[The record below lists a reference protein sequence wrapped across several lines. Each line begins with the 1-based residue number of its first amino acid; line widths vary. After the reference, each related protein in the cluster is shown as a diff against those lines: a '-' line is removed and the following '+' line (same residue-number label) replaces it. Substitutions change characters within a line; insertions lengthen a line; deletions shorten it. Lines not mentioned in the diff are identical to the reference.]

1 MKITCPK
8 CGHVTEI
15 AASEL
20 SAVDN
25 KVVCPSC
32 MSTLKVDGDY
42 AYIPTADCTFNP
54 EPDPE
59 PVQPDQTEQTGS
71 WVAQGGLED
80 PLLNDA
86 IEYVEMC
93 NAIST
98 EMLQRYLDVDFAR
111 AADIMRRLEEKGI
124 VGPAT
129 GGPRQILIPHNG
141 GLFGRAPKNREE
153 TAEIKDLKKLI
164 DSGEVKTHV
173 FGCSSCSMVV
183 IGLILAYIVISYFIK

>member
-15 AASEL
+15 AADEL
-20 SAVDN
+20 SALDN

-42 AYIPTADCTFNP
+42 AYIPTADNTFD
-54 EPDPE
+54 PDPE
-59 PVQPDQTEQTGS
+59 PVATEQLEQGDT

-80 PLLNDA
+80 PLLKDA

-98 EMLQRYLDVDFAR
+98 EMLQRYLGVDFAR

-124 VGPAT
+124 IGPAT
-129 GGPRQILIPHNG
+129 GGPRQILIPHSG
-141 GLFGRAPKNREE
+141 GLLGNVPKNREE
-153 TAEIKDLKKLI
+153 LAEMKDIKARI
-164 DSGEVKTHV
+164 ESGEVKTHV
-173 FGCSSCSMVV
+173 FGCSSCMLVI
-183 IGLILAYIVISYFIK
+183 IGLLVAYLVISFFIK